1 MGEHL
6 GGGIG
11 SGGTPTTD
19 PIIVSIFL
27 DGGNDG
33 INTLV
38 PIDPTNYSAYMQ
50 ARPHIGLAQS
60 SLLPLG
66 GPAANSDFAWNGA
79 ATGFQSLYD
88 AGKMAVIPAVD
99 YSPPDLSHFHSR
111 AFWQAGYLETDP
123 TTGWLGRWIDQNGV
137 KDNPL
142 QALSINWTL
151 EESMRSAKNPVAVL
165 TSPSDAQFGM
175 GDVWRD
181 EDLMTSTLGE
191 LANRPGSNAAM
202 RAADDAV
209 GGAVSVANRLKSIG
223 TTTIPPTGFGYGN
236 TDFDDQMSTLSWLIR
251 SNLGLRVACLSYNGG
266 FDFHDDQK
274 NRQAANLAGLGQTL
288 QAFQADLEA
297 NGIAD
302 RVITLVWS
310 EFGRRIEDNDSNGGG
325 TDHGAGGLAMVV
337 GSRVNGGI
345 VSEFPGLTDL
355 DGNGNLKVPT
365 DYRQIY
371 TELLGSWMGTDP
383 AAVIPNA
390 GQYAPLALVA

>member
-1 MGEHL
+1 M
-6 GGGIG
+6 
-11 SGGTPTTD
+11 
-19 PIIVSIFL
+19 
-27 DGGNDG
+27 
-33 INTLV
+33 
-38 PIDPTNYSAYMQ
+38 
-50 ARPHIGLAQS
+50 
-60 SLLPLG
+60 
-66 GPAANSDFAWNGA
+66 
-79 ATGFQSLYD
+79 QSLYD

-165 TSPSDAQFGM
+165 TSPDDAQFDM
-175 GDVWRD
+175 NNVWRD
-181 EDLMTSTLGE
+181 ADLMTQTLGG
-191 LANRPGSNAAM
+191 LTSRPGSNAAM

-236 TDFDDQMSTLSWLIR
+236 SDFDDQMSTLSWLIR
-251 SNLGLRVACLSYNGG
+251 SNLGLRVACLSYSGG
-266 FDFHDDQK
+266 FDFHDDQE

-337 GSRVNGGI
+337 GSQVNGGV

-383 AAVIPNA
+383 AAVIPEANK
-390 GQYAPLALVA
+390 YAPLALVA